1 MKKRL
6 FLTLFTAFLL
16 VSGLFTGCAESPAEK
31 KSDKLSIVTTCFP
44 PYDFTRAVAGESADI
59 TMLLCPGA
67 EAHSY
72 EPTPL
77 DILKIQECDVFVY
90 LGGSGE
96 VWAEEIL
103 ESVGTDDKT
112 VIRLFDY
119 VEPLEEEDVR
129 GASPNGHSH
138 HNHSHNEDA
147 HDEAEE
153 LSHTD
158 NEEELHVHD
167 ENCGH
172 NHAENDYLGYD
183 EHFWLSPSNAKLCVE
198 GIRDALCE
206 AVPEHI
212 SFDWQSYYN
221 VHAEEYIAE
230 LEELQADFAEMA
242 ENAHTNLIVIG
253 DRFPFRY
260 LTHNLGLEYF
270 AAFSGC
276 SSESEPGV
284 YTMAFL
290 IDEMLEHNIDT
301 VFCLEFSTKRL
312 AEKLCDATGAQMLT
326 LHSCHNVSGGDFE
339 NGTTYI
345 DLMEQNL
352 INLREALY

>member
-6 FLTLFTAFLL
+6 FLTILTAVLFVT
-16 VSGLFTGCAESPAEK
+16 GLFTGCTKSSSK
-31 KSDKLSIVTTCFP
+31 QDSDKLSIVTTCFP
-44 PYDFTRAVAGESADI
+44 PYDFARAVAGDSADI

-103 ESVGTDDKT
+103 KTVGTDDKT

-119 VEPLEEEDVR
+119 VEPLEEEEVR
-129 GASPNGHSH
+129 GASPSGHSH
-138 HNHSHNEDA
+138 DHSHNE
-147 HDEAEE
+147 
-153 LSHTD
+153 
-158 NEEELHVHD
+158 EEEEDSHSVQEHHHD

-172 NHAENDYLGYD
+172 IHAENDYLGYD
-183 EHFWLSPSNAKLCVE
+183 EHFWLSPSNAVLCVE
-198 GIRDALCE
+198 GIKDALCG

-212 SFDWQSYYN
+212 SFDWQSYYSVN
-221 VHAEEYIAE
+221 AEGYIAQ
-230 LEELQADFAEMA
+230 LEELEADFTEIA
-242 ENAHTNLIVIG
+242 ENALTDIIVIG

-290 IDEMLEHNIDT
+290 IDEILEHNIDT

-312 AEKLCDATGAQMLT
+312 AEKLCDATGAQLLT
-326 LHSCHNVSGGDFE
+326 LHSCHNVSSEAFE
-339 NGTTYI
+339 NGITYI
-345 DLMEQNL
+345 ELMEQNL
-352 INLREALY
+352 TNLREALY

>member
-6 FLTLFTAFLL
+6 FVTIITAVLF
-16 VSGLFTGCAESPAEK
+16 VSGLLTGCADSSAEK
-31 KSDKLSIVTTCFP
+31 KPDKLSIVTTCFP
-44 PYDFTRAVAGESADI
+44 PYDFARAVAGESADI
-59 TMLLCPGA
+59 TMLLCPSA

-77 DILKIQECDVFVY
+77 DILKIQECDVFIY

-103 ESVGTDDKT
+103 ESVGTDNKT

-119 VEPLEEEDVR
+119 VEPLEEEEVR

-138 HNHSHNEDA
+138 DHSHNE
-147 HDEAEE
+147 
-153 LSHTD
+153 
-158 NEEELHVHD
+158 EEEEEDSHSVQEQEHHHD

-183 EHFWLSPSNAKLCVE
+183 EHFWLSPSNAVLCTE
-198 GIRDALCE
+198 GIRDALCS

-212 SFDWQSYYN
+212 SFDRQSYYSVN
-221 VHAEEYIAE
+221 AEGYISQLKE
-230 LEELQADFAEMA
+230 LEEDFAEMA
-242 ENAHTNLIVIG
+242 ENAPTDIIVIG

-260 LTHNLGLEYF
+260 LTHDLGLEYF

-290 IDEMLEHNIDT
+290 IDEILEHNIDT

-326 LHSCHNVSGGDFE
+326 LHSCHNVSGEDFE
-339 NGTTYI
+339 NNVTYI
-345 DLMEQNL
+345 QLMRENL
-352 INLREALY
+352 NNLREALY